1 MSRNTVVHIPHASML
16 IPDEYRD
23 QFVLDDEAL
32 EREKLKMTDLYTD
45 ELFSGIDG
53 FFDLVFPVSRL
64 LVDPERF
71 ADDVRE
77 PMAEIGMGAIY
88 KVTSDLLPLRRFI
101 GEEERQHLMDTF
113 YKPHHAE
120 LTDLVR
126 PPAMR
131 GARVRRG
138 GPGSSALIIDAHSFP
153 GAPLP
158 YESNQDGLRPEIC
171 IGADPDHTSDDLLGM
186 AVSLFRKAGFTVAVN
201 APFSGALVPADFYQR
216 DRSVFSIMIEVRRD
230 LYMNEATGE
239 KNRGFDAF
247 SSLLRSLLSDLD
259 YLYWSRKRRLD
270 ATRVNCNELYRYSN
284 DKQLRQLRKLSL
296 GSA

>member
-1 MSRNTVVHIPHASML
+1 MSHSTVVHIPHSSML
-16 IPDEYRD
+16 IPDQYRD
-23 QFVLDDEAL
+23 QFVLDDQAL

-53 FFDLVFPVSRL
+53 CLDLVFPVSRL

-71 ADDVRE
+71 PDDAHE

-101 GEEERQHLMDTF
+101 SEEERRHLMDTF

-153 GAPLP
+153 GTPLP
-158 YESNQDGLRPEIC
+158 YESNQDVLRPEIC

-186 AVSLFRKAGFTVAVN
+186 AVSLFRKAGFIVAVN
-201 APFSGALVPADFYQR
+201 QPFSGALVPAEFYRR
-216 DRSVFSIMIEVRRD
+216 DSSVFSIMIEVRRD
-230 LYMNEATGE
+230 LYMNETTGE
-239 KNRGFDAF
+239 KNAGFDAF
-247 SSLLRSLLSDLD
+247 RSLLRSLVSDLD
-259 YLYWSRKRRLD
+259 YLYWSRKRRLED
-270 ATRVNCNELYRYSN
+270 KCTDDNEVFRHVDRKQMLRV
-284 DKQLRQLRKLSL
+284 KQLGRGR
-296 GSA
+296 